1 MDNSAVRLL
10 IVSPLAGHVVGRF
23 LGIEWGHAEAATT
36 PAQVAEVA
44 RRERPRFD
52 VVLVDL
58 MWNTFQEEWT
68 FDGLDVLE
76 HMVRSERQEPALL
89 ACQGHGFERD
99 YLEEGR
105 HHPLVRGMILKGDP
119 GPVLLE
125 AIGTI
130 AGGGRFEHGHL
141 NAALRRDHEALG
153 HWFARNLLLA
163 RVAGAIAA
171 GHGASYAEIA
181 RVLGV
186 STSTVEKS
194 PALFREVM
202 APRGEVGP
210 DGDVGQAAIFRWCGE
225 HAHYILSWC
234 RRHRDRYRELS
245 SLPPEVFVRQGGW

>member
-1 MDNSAVRLL
+1 MDHSSVRLL

-36 PAQVAEVA
+36 PDQVVEVMQH
-44 RRERPRFD
+44 ERPRFD

-58 MWNTFQEEWT
+58 MWNTFREEWT

-76 HMVRSERQEPALL
+76 QMRRSERKEPALL

-105 HHPLVRGMILKGDP
+105 HHPLVRGMVLKGDP
-119 GPVLLE
+119 GPLLVE
-125 AIGTI
+125 AIETVASGR
-130 AGGGRFEHGHL
+130 RFEHP
-141 NAALRRDHEALG
+141 ALDAELRPQHESLG
-153 HWFARNLLLA
+153 HWFERNLLLA

-171 GHGASYAEIA
+171 GHGSSYAEVA

-210 DGDVGQAAIFRWCGE
+210 DGDVGQAGIFRWCGE

-234 RRHRDRYRELS
+234 RRHRDRHRELAG
-245 SLPPEVFVRQGGW
+245 LPAEVFVRRTGW